1 MEKTVKS
8 LSLNELKN
16 EVNALK
22 KEYFNLRMSLST
34 GQVSDTSQFRKLR
47 VKIAQALTLL
57 NKEERACG
65 ERV

>member
-1 MEKTVKS
+1 MKS

-16 EVNALK
+16 EVNTLK